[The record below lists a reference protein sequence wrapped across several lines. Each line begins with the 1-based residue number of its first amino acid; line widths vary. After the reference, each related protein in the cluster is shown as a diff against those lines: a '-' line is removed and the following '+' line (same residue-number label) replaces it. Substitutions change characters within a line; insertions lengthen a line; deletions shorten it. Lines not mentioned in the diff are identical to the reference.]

1 MAENWKKPLPA
12 GAAQS
17 GSGARVNAETLS
29 IIVPLY
35 KSEANLPLL
44 FSELERVAGLSP
56 VAVEVVFVD
65 DGSPDQC
72 GAIVERK
79 LREWTLRAQLL
90 RLSRNFGS
98 FAAITAGLAHAA
110 GDYCVMLAADL
121 QEPPE
126 LALEFLERMRS
137 GAAEVVFGQRT
148 GREDPALSK
157 LASRAFWGLYR
168 RLVNPDIP
176 SGGVDVF
183 GCTRKVRDQ
192 ICSMKEVETSLPALL
207 FWVGYKRAFVPYARR
222 QREHGTSAWTFGK
235 KMRYLVN
242 SVFSFTDL
250 PIRALLAV
258 GVGGMALAVLG
269 GVTVLIGKISGGIGV
284 PGYSATVLT
293 ILFFGGLTSAGLGIV
308 GQYLWLCLQNTRGRP
323 LFIVSS
329 KTANEAGSQPGPRPP
344 RPPSATSNP
353 GG

>member
-1 MAENWKKPLPA
+1 M
-12 GAAQS
+12 S
-17 GSGARVNAETLS
+17 AETLS

-44 FSELERVAGLSP
+44 FSELERIAGLAP
-56 VAVEVVFVD
+56 VAVEVVLVD
-65 DGSPDQC
+65 DGSPDRC
-72 GAIVERK
+72 GPIVEKK
-79 LREWTLRAQLL
+79 LAEWKMRAQLI

-98 FAAITAGLAHAA
+98 FAAITAGLAGAQ
-110 GDYCVMLAADL
+110 GDYCAVLAADL

-126 LALEFLERMRS
+126 LALEFLERMRQD
-137 GAAEVVFGQRT
+137 GAEVVFGQRT
-148 GREDPALSK
+148 GRDDPALSR

-168 RLVNPDIP
+168 RMVNPDIP

-207 FWVGYKRAFVPYARR
+207 FWVGFRRAFVPYQRR
-222 QREHGTSAWTFGK
+222 RREQGESAWTFGK
-235 KMRYLVN
+235 KMRYLMN

-250 PIRALLAV
+250 PIRALLGV
-258 GVGGMALAVLG
+258 GVLGMALAVLG
-269 GVTVLIGKISGGIGV
+269 AVTVVIDKISGGIGV

-308 GQYLWLCLQNTRGRP
+308 GQYLWLCLQNTRQRP

-329 KTANEAGSQPGPRPP
+329 RSASETTAPSDPRLPLP
-344 RPPSATSNP
+344 QSTTPNP
-353 GG
+353 GE